1 MLNVHETIAA
11 NQLAASNPQ
20 ANVWVNASAGSG
32 KTKVLIDRLLRLL
45 LQGANPKAIVCITFT
60 QAAALEMKLRLQH
73 ILEEWAVLSNEDLRQ
88 RLMQL
93 DPNLDVNSKLTE
105 KARLLLNQ
113 VFDEPVQIQTIHSF
127 SQTILSSCPV
137 ESNVPFASQLMDDVT
152 MKRLI
157 KQATSALFKQQK
169 SSSDLTRVYTLF
181 SNAKFN
187 DIVTKILDEQAFFR
201 FILMEGIDV
210 FEQRLKSYLGHPR
223 TEADVLEEI
232 AFSLGAFDFDR
243 WVDVPEASDN
253 DKIFIDAVLKALK
266 SQRLE
271 PLTDVLLTEKGT
283 PRKRLVSK
291 KVSEAYP
298 SKSSQLVELTQTV
311 FDWDQEIK
319 RSKTIDSTMI
329 VVKLAAAFLNDY
341 SELKLNKG
349 YLDYDDLIFKT
360 LEVLSDPAV
369 AQNILYKLDRKIDHI
384 LVDEAQDT
392 NLYQWKLIDCIVD
405 GFFQHEDHKSIF
417 VVGDHKQAIFGFQGT
432 DPDIFHHIKTLY
444 LNKPSLRQ
452 WNDISLDV
460 SFRSLQRVLDF
471 VDGIFEHT
479 SLIEFYS
486 SHTAF
491 QGAGGK
497 IKLHPLCTAEEGSKE
512 SCTEDN
518 IEDVYEVFAG
528 QVAAE
533 IKQLI
538 GTEIIYKG
546 KTHKVR
552 PQDILILIRRRGEHL
567 DHLQNALKDQGVP
580 FSAPNRQL
588 IHEDHLVQF
597 ILQTI
602 ALINQPLD
610 HDTVMQWMLNP
621 LLDMAKE
628 GLEYA
633 VQRVASHQS
642 LISYLKEDSKFISLM
657 STVENYS
664 SLDDMYMKIC
674 MWAIEHLQVDDYSI
688 SNAFTLLDSIKIWKA
703 NRDLR
708 VAHSELH
715 QYVKSLPV
723 PQVNRTENDALR
735 ILTVHGAKGLQSPIV
750 MLVDSTQLP
759 IVRNVFASDDSE
771 SLFLCTATAKE
782 ETTEY
787 KELKARHKES
797 QMKEY
802 YRLLYVALT
811 RAECELHIFGAT
823 KTKVSPDSWYGL
835 VVE

>member
-1 MLNVHETIAA
+1 MLNIHETIAV

-60 QAAALEMKLRLQH
+60 QAAALEMKLRLHH

-88 RLMQL
+88 HLIQL
-93 DPNLDVNSKLTE
+93 DPSLDINPKLIET
-105 KARLLLNQ
+105 ARLLLNRIL
-113 VFDEPVQIQTIHSF
+113 DEPVQIQTIHSF

-181 SNAKFN
+181 SNSKFN

-210 FEQRLKSYLGHPR
+210 FEQKLMSYLGNPR

-232 AFSLGAFDFDR
+232 AFNLGSFNVDCL
-243 WVDVPEASDN
+243 VDVREASDN
-253 DKIFIDAVLKALK
+253 DKNFIDAAVKALK

-271 PLTDVLLTEKGT
+271 SLTDVLLTEKGT

-298 SKSSQLVELTQTV
+298 SESAQLVELTQAV
-311 FDWDQEIK
+311 FEWDQEIK
-319 RSKTIDSTMI
+319 RSKTMDSTLI
-329 VVKLAAAFLNDY
+329 VVKLAQAFLNDY

-360 LEVLSDPAV
+360 LQVLSDPAV

-384 LVDEAQDT
+384 LIDEAQDT
-392 NLYQWKLIDCIVD
+392 NLYQWKLIDCIID
-405 GFFQHEDHKSIF
+405 GFFQHEEHKSIF

-444 LNKPSLRQ
+444 LNKPTLRK
-452 WNDISLDV
+452 WNDISLDI

-479 SLIEFYS
+479 SLIESYS
-486 SHTAF
+486 PHTAF

-497 IKLHPLCTAEEGSKE
+497 IKLHPLCT
-512 SCTEDN
+512 TEDGVESSS
-518 IEDVYEVFAG
+518 EDSVENVYEVFAG
-528 QVAAE
+528 QVASE
-533 IKQLI
+533 VKQLI
-538 GTEIIYKG
+538 GTEITYKG
-546 KTHKVR
+546 KPHNVR
-552 PQDILILIRRRGEHL
+552 PQDILMLIRRRGEHL
-567 DHLQNALKDQGVP
+567 DHLQNALKEIGIP

-588 IHEDHLVQF
+588 IHEDHFVQF

-602 ALINQPLD
+602 TLLNQPLD
-610 HDTVMQWMLNP
+610 HDTAMQWMLNP
-621 LLDMAKE
+621 LLSLGHE
-628 GLEYA
+628 GLGYA
-633 VQRVASHQS
+633 VQRVTSDQS
-642 LISYLKEDSKFISLM
+642 LISYLKENLKFVSMMAAIK
-657 STVENYS
+657 NYS

-674 MWAIEHLQVDDYSI
+674 MWGVEHLQVDDYSI
-688 SNAFTLLDSIKIWKA
+688 SNAFTLLNSLKTWRA
-703 NRDLR
+703 NGDLK
-708 VAHSELH
+708 VTHSELQ
-715 QYVKSLPV
+715 QYVKSLSV
-723 PQVNRTENDALR
+723 PQVNRTESDALR

-750 MLVDSTQLP
+750 MLIDSTQLP

-771 SLFLCTATAKE
+771 SLFLCTATAEE
-782 ETTEY
+782 ETAEY

-823 KTKVSPDSWYGL
+823 KTKVSKNSWYGL